1 MKLERAHVVG
11 GLVGML
17 AAGALQLVLYSVTFG
32 RTVEK
37 VDGMDERLS
46 ALEEQGAPKV
56 RVGDLCLKLLD
67 AQIMAFRS
75 GHNQEREEVSAELE
89 RLGCYERVE
98 AATMTTE
105 EARELGFPSPNE
117 R

>member
-1 MKLERAHVVG
+1 MKLEKAHVIG
-11 GLVGML
+11 GLVGIV
-17 AAGALQLVLYSVTFG
+17 ATGAVQLVLYSVTFG
-32 RTVEK
+32 QTVEK
-37 VDGMDERLS
+37 VDGMAERLS
-46 ALEEQGAPKV
+46 ALEKQGAPKV
-56 RVGDLCLKLLD
+56 RIGDLCLKLLD

-75 GHNQEREEVSAELE
+75 GENQERKEVSAELE

-105 EARELGFPSPNE
+105 EAREVGFPSPRE